1 MYADIQTD
9 VFGGGSSGGS
19 CGGICGGICGGS
31 TTMPSSM
38 MTSITTSSGTMV
50 APETAP
56 CDAVVINIK
65 ENNPADIFNGP
76 NPMLVVF
83 DMDFTLCPFDCDK
96 FIIPPFTKQLYFNS
110 VYDRFGRSANPYIDV
125 PEIISALVDANIPFA
140 IASRNPSAVPIE
152 QLLRQISIFP
162 KTSTKQHIN
171 NIWDALPSRDYFHA
185 YSSSGYGHGKDRH
198 FKAINSVSGIPFN
211 RMLFFDDLPENIK
224 YASIQGTTSVLVN
237 QKNGLN
243 WSAMIHGI
251 TEYRKTID
259 STVTVSSAVVES
271 ETSSS

>member
-1 MYADIQTD
+1 MYADNQTFVSN
-9 VFGGGSSGGS
+9 VFGGGT
-19 CGGICGGICGGS
+19 CGGS
-31 TTMPSSM
+31 TTTPSSM
-38 MTSITTSSGTMV
+38 MTVITTSSGTMV
-50 APETAP
+50 TPETVP
-56 CDAVVINIK
+56 SDAVVINIK

-96 FIIPPFTKQLYFNS
+96 YIIPPFTKQLYFNS
-110 VYDRFGRSANPYIDV
+110 VYDRFGRSANPYTDV
-125 PEIISALVDANIPFA
+125 PAIISALVDANIPFA
-140 IASRNPSAVPIE
+140 IASRNPSAGSIE

-185 YSSSGYGHGKDRH
+185 YSSSGCGHGKDCH

-243 WSAMIHGI
+243 WGAMIHGI
-251 TEYRKTID
+251 TEYRKTND
-259 STVTVSSAVVES
+259 STVTDSSAAIGS
-271 ETSSS
+271 EASSS